1 MTTVSQEDYLKTIWD
16 LKQQVQIP
24 RGVRIAQA
32 LKVSPPAVTLA
43 LRRLSRAGLVTV
55 NSKGQVFLTRK
66 GEKEAENLVFRHQ
79 LVEKLLTEVLG
90 VEWYKVHEEAEKLE
104 HAISPEVEKKLSA
117 YFGREGV
124 CPHGYKLRKENSG
137 PVREQ
142 ELVPLQEVG
151 SGAKVKII
159 RIWEKERK
167 FLEFL
172 DSLGILPGRK
182 ITVLERSFDDTVTL
196 KIKNKKVFV
205 GKTSTTGIW
214 VRKTK

>member
-1 MTTVSQEDYLKTIWD
+1 MTTISQEDYLKTIWD
-16 LKQQVQIP
+16 LKQQAQIP

-43 LRRLSRAGLVTV
+43 LRRLSKAGLVRI
-55 NSKGQVFLTRK
+55 NSKWQVFLTRR

-104 HAISPEVEKKLSA
+104 HAISPEVEKKLSD

-142 ELVPLQEVG
+142 ELVPLQEVENG
-151 SGAKVKII
+151 VKVEII

-182 ITVLERSFDDTVTL
+182 MKVLDRSYDDTLTL
-196 KIKNKKVFV
+196 KIKDKKISL
-205 GKTSTTGIW
+205 GKTSASRIW